1 MTMSGSDNP
10 EKFFPAP
17 HPKPR
22 ISVLKLASCD
32 GCQLAFLGLG
42 DKLLDLAGLVEIVHF
57 AEAGP
62 LGPLTDLDITF
73 IEGSLSTPED
83 RDLVL
88 SVRKESRFLVTIGAC
103 ATSGGIQALRNLASG
118 PLLPSLYPSPE
129 VIDFLDLSTPVA
141 SLVPVDLELWG
152 CPVTGEQIL
161 EALRSLLFG
170 ALPPAQTDKVCLE
183 CKRRGIACV
192 MVTKQIPCLGPVTL
206 TGCGA
211 LCPSFD
217 RGCYGC
223 FGPAEN
229 PETAPLARRFS
240 GLGLAPPEIARR
252 FLFINSNAPAFLKEG
267 SRWQEGDPHE

>member
-1 MTMSGSDNP
+1 MTMSGSARP
-10 EKFFPAP
+10 EEGSKTP

-22 ISVLKLASCD
+22 IAVLKLASCD

-42 DKLLDLAGLVEIVHF
+42 DKLLELSGQVEIVHF

-62 LGPLTDLDITF
+62 LGPLTVLDITF
-73 IEGSLSTPED
+73 IEGSISTRED
-83 RDLVL
+83 RDMVL

-103 ATSGGIQALRNLASG
+103 ATSGGIQALRNLSSG
-118 PLLPSLYPSPE
+118 SLLSSLYPSPE
-129 VIDFLDLSTPVA
+129 VIDFLDQSNPVA

-152 CPVTGEQIL
+152 CPVTGDQIL
-161 EALRSLLFG
+161 LALRSLLFG
-170 ALPPAQTDKVCLE
+170 ALPTLQTDKVCLE

-192 MVTKQIPCLGPVTL
+192 TVTKQIPCLGPMTL

-229 PETAPLARRFS
+229 PETSSLARRFS
-240 GLGLAPPEIARR
+240 GLGLTPAEIARR
-252 FLFINSNAPAFLKEG
+252 FLFVNSNAPAFRDEG
-267 SRWQEGDPHE
+267 RIWQGGDSHE